1 MKTKEK
7 RSKNNIV
14 SGIFVA
20 IAGIICGLLL
30 LIYSEKMS
38 GTEFVAFS
46 LGFSVIGLIICFADN
61 IKEIN
66 YGGGTLKFNDSASIV
81 MESNNDL
88 GTYRLLLST
97 NLKGSGHWG
106 SVFIKVDERVEDFCR
121 LFDEIERRG
130 YLIDLK
136 PEVIKSLN
144 IIMVAQYNELALI
157 HNKHKNIDEGLKTF
171 EQPQYLYMELNDIKI
186 ENFCVRISPK
196 PDLQDYKKIVI
207 EGIEAYAK
215 LYAIKVKL
223 DKLENEL

>member
-1 MKTKEK
+1 LKTKEK

-157 HNKHKNIDEGLKTF
+157 HNKHKNK
-171 EQPQYLYMELNDIKI
+171 M
-186 ENFCVRISPK
+186 
-196 PDLQDYKKIVI
+196 
-207 EGIEAYAK
+207 
-215 LYAIKVKL
+215 KV
-223 DKLENEL
+223 